1 MSKLKTH
8 DLNLLKSQW
17 ANEMLRRLKVQVEVV
32 GVPTDARQVLF
43 VGNHIS
49 YLDIPVL
56 MSKVN
61 SISFVAKSELQSWP
75 ILGAAAK
82 KANTIFVKR
91 GNLGSAKSAM
101 KTIEQALANGMR
113 IGIFPSG
120 TTTLDENK
128 SWRRGS
134 FEIAAKTNS
143 YIQPFRISYKP
154 LRAVAYIDQ
163 DFFPTHLYNL
173 FYYGLIEAKIEFH
186 NPVKVENP
194 AQDAIKWHYWSRGLI
209 DA

>member
-1 MSKLKTH
+1 MSKVKTH
-8 DLNLLKSQW
+8 DLNHLKSQW
-17 ANEMLRRLKVQVEVV
+17 ANEMLRRLKVQVETI
-32 GVPTDARQVLF
+32 GTPTEARQILL

-49 YLDIPVL
+49 YLDIPLL
-56 MSKVN
+56 MSKVTG
-61 SISFVAKSELQSWP
+61 ISFVAKSELQSWP
-75 ILGAAAK
+75 IFGAAAK

-91 GNLGSAKSAM
+91 GHHGSAKSAM
-101 KTIEQALANGMR
+101 KTIEQALIDGMR
-113 IGIFPSG
+113 IGLFPSG
-120 TTTLDENK
+120 TTTLDESK

-173 FYYGLIEAKIEFH
+173 CDYDLIEAKVEFH
-186 NPVKVENP
+186 KPIKVENP